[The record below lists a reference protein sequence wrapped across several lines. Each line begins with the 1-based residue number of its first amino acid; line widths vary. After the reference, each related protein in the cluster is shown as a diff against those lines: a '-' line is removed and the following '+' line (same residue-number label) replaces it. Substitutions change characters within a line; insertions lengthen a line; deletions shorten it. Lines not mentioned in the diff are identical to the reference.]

1 MTTILLADESPH
13 ARRMGETILRQEG
26 YQVVVAGDG
35 DTALGLL
42 AETDPY
48 LLIAD
53 AFLPQVDGLTL
64 CREAKA
70 RMPHLRVI
78 VTAGMLKSF
87 DEASARAQ
95 GADATLRK
103 PFEASVMAGIV
114 RPLVEESMQ
123 ARRTASDALP
133 VQEAEKVRLLVTK
146 AVEAEIP
153 RLIDEITRRVIKDLG
168 R

>member
-1 MTTILLADESPH
+1 MSTILLADESPH

-26 YQVVVAGDG
+26 YQVAVAGDG

-42 AETDPY
+42 AQTDPD
-48 LLIAD
+48 LLITD

-64 CREAKA
+64 CREAKSRSA
-70 RMPHLRVI
+70 HLRVI
-78 VTAGMLKSF
+78 VTAGLLKPF
-87 DEASARAQ
+87 DEAAARSQ

-114 RPLVEESMQ
+114 RPLVDEAMK
-123 ARRTASDALP
+123 ARRAADDALP
-133 VQEAEKVRLLVTK
+133 VPEVEKVRLQVAK
-146 AVEAEIP
+146 AVEAELP
-153 RLIDEITRRVIKDLG
+153 RIIDEITRLVLKDLG